1 MTKSDLID
9 VLCETQKLPKGRAEL
24 LVHVIF
30 DALEAALK
38 RGERI
43 EIRGFGSFELR
54 SYRGYDGRNPRTG
67 SAVAVRPKRL
77 PFFKVGKELKERVND
92 GRTAAPRAAR
102 QARARRRPRPRPCRR
117 RPRTSRRA
125 APWPPTAIGT
135 TRRPTPADRTAHARR
150 ACATGRARDCLG
162 RRSAQLGPV
171 IVRSIAPVGDVRA
184 PCSVVAAMNV
194 NGALMLLRE
203 HRQHLAPRSVR
214 G

>member
-77 PFFKVGKELKERVND
+77 PFFKVGKELKERVD
-92 GRTAAPRAAR
+92 AGRTTAPRAGAKR
-102 QARARRRPRPRPCRR
+102 APVTTETEVAAPETTNVTGSGPVAADGDSAATNTPSNARA
-117 RPRTSRRA
+117 
-125 APWPPTAIGT
+125 TA
-135 TRRPTPADRTAHARR
+135 
-150 ACATGRARDCLG
+150 
-162 RRSAQLGPV
+162 
-171 IVRSIAPVGDVRA
+171 
-184 PCSVVAAMNV
+184 
-194 NGALMLLRE
+194 
-203 HRQHLAPRSVR
+203 
-214 G
+214 